1 MKQLVYCF
9 VILVVLSLL
18 SASVFGQNLVV
29 PTLKA
34 SGKYLNEII
43 ANDSVAAKAGN
54 RTYVLQRDSVYYV
67 NAVIRN
73 IGWPLRLVAGTSGKY
88 KPSVFFILPSGLA
101 QYPTQMFDV
110 QGNLYMQNIQAS
122 SINELSP
129 SSISGMGQNLIL
141 TNAQGFDLIID
152 SCIFNQAGQG
162 FIRTTSAPR
171 VVKVTNSIMAD
182 MGYIGTF
189 DPGNGRGI
197 DLRTGSCDSL
207 VVVNNTFVNNGD
219 RVIRHYS
226 STAPLKYMLFDH
238 NTVVNN
244 YAFHGMMALGI
255 TGSKIIITNNFFQN
269 PFALGAD
276 TDVVRQA
283 EFGDSGEM
291 DPRNNQPRMV
301 WIQSVPNND
310 TTVWTIRNN
319 YYSITT
325 AQQNWYTKYAG
336 VGVTGEGSKLT
347 WRTNKKVDSVL
358 AFQKVS
364 TYLTK
369 VPETGAAYM
378 DWYRS
383 PSGANKTKSQAT
395 FDPTK
400 NDYNRLSFDWLEDSL
415 NCKYPTTASIYTA
428 ADGGKPVGA
437 LTWWN
442 MTYSAVEKIGGQGVP
457 ETFALSQNY
466 PNPFNPSTV
475 LEYSLSKTSH
485 VVLEVFNVLGQSVAR
500 LVDEQLTPGTYKTTF
515 DASSLSSGVYLYQL
529 KAGDF
534 VQAKK
539 MVLMK

>member
-9 VILVVLSLL
+9 VVLVVLALL

-88 KPSVFFILPSGLA
+88 KPSIFFILPSGLA

-141 TNAQGFDLIID
+141 TNAQGFDLIVD

-171 VVKVTNSIMAD
+171 VVRLTNTIMAD

-189 DPGNGRGI
+189 DPGNGRAI

-226 STAPLKYMLFDH
+226 STAPIKYMLFDH

-244 YAFHGMMALGI
+244 FAFHGMMALGI
-255 TGSKIIITNNFFQN
+255 TGNKMIITNNFFQN

-283 EFGDSGEM
+283 EFTDSGEL
-291 DPRNNQPRMV
+291 DPLNQQPRMV
-301 WIQSVPNND
+301 WIQSVPND
-310 TTVWTIRNN
+310 TTVWTIKNN
-319 YYSITT
+319 YYSVTT
-325 AQQNWYTKYAG
+325 AQQAWYTKYTTA
-336 VGVTGEGSKLT
+336 GVTGEGPKLT

-364 TYLTK
+364 VYLTK
-369 VPETGAAYM
+369 VPETGTAYM

-395 FDPTK
+395 FNPSL
-400 NDYNRLSFDWLEDSL
+400 NDYNRKSFDWLEDSL
-415 NCKYPTTASIYTA
+415 NCKYPTSASIYTA

-442 MTYSAVEKIGGQGVP
+442 MPLTAVEKISGQGVP
-457 ETFALSQNY
+457 ENFVLSQNY
-466 PNPFNPSTV
+466 PNPFNPSTT
-475 LEYSLSKTSH
+475 LQYSISKSSH
-485 VVLEVFNVLGQSVAR
+485 VVLEVFNVLGQSVVR
-500 LVDEQLTPGTYKTTF
+500 LVDEQLAPGTYTSTF
-515 DASSLSSGVYLYQL
+515 NASNLSSGVYLYRL
-529 KAGDF
+529 KAGDY
-534 VQAKK
+534 VQTLK

>member
-9 VILVVLSLL
+9 VVLVVLSLL

-73 IGWPLRLVAGTSGKY
+73 IGWPLRLVAGTTGKY
-88 KPSVFFILPSGLA
+88 KPSVFFVLPSGLA

-129 SSISGMGQNLIL
+129 SSISGLGQNLIL
-141 TNAQGFDLIID
+141 TNAQGFDLVID

-189 DPGNGRGI
+189 DPGNGRCI
-197 DLRTGSCDSL
+197 DLRTGSCDTL
-207 VVVNNTFVNNGD
+207 IVTNNTFVNNGD

-238 NTVVNN
+238 NTIVNN

-255 TGSKIIITNNFFQN
+255 TGNKIIITNNFFQN
-269 PFALGAD
+269 PFALGND

-283 EFGDSGEM
+283 EFGDSGEL
-291 DPRNNQPRMV
+291 DPRNGQPRMV
-301 WIQSVPNND
+301 WIQSVPSD
-310 TTVWTIRNN
+310 TTVWTIKNN
-319 YYSITT
+319 YYSVTT
-325 AQQNWYTKYAG
+325 AQQNWYTKYTTAG
-336 VGVTGEGSKLT
+336 VAGEGPMLT
-347 WRTNKKVDSVL
+347 WRTNKKVDSVN
-358 AFQKVS
+358 AFKKVT

-369 VPETGAAYM
+369 VPETGTAYM

-395 FDPTK
+395 FNPAL
-400 NDYNRLSFDWLEDSL
+400 NDYNRVSFDWLEDSL

-442 MTYSAVEKIGGQGVP
+442 MTYTDVQKLEGTAVP
-457 ETFALSQNY
+457 TSFSLTQNY
-466 PNPFNPSTV
+466 PNPFNPSTTLQYTV
-475 LEYSLSKTSH
+475 PKSSR
-485 VVLEVFNVLGQSVAR
+485 VVLEVFNILGQSVAQ
-500 LVDEQLTPGTYKTTF
+500 LVNEEQMPGTYKATF
-515 DASSLSSGVYLYQL
+515 NASALSSGVYLYRL
-529 KAGDF
+529 TAGDF
-534 VQAKK
+534 VQTMK